1 MDLKL
6 EGINL
11 VMQEN
16 VTNIR
21 NRGRLVSG
29 AGMGVTGRLLWTCL
43 PHPHPQPYPRLHSHP
58 IAGFSCSSLGNVILT
73 QDQDELSVAQ

>member
-16 VTNIR
+16 VTSIR

-43 PHPHPQPYPRLHSHP
+43 PHPHPHLHSHP